1 MSDILNISPEK
12 IIEQIKLSCQ
22 LPSIIQ
28 GIATRQIILHASAEA
43 GIKAEAK
50 ELQQAADSIRLANK
64 LHKIEDTWLWLEK
77 NGLSI
82 EDFEELVRYQVL
94 STKLAEYLFA
104 DTIEPFFVANQLDF
118 TQAAIYEVFLNDEDL
133 AMELYYAI
141 SEGEIS
147 FPEVAHQYIQDREKR
162 RVGGYL
168 GLVNRQQLKPEIS
181 AAVFSA
187 TPPTI
192 LKPIVTSRGVRLI
205 FVEEIIQPELNEQL
219 RQKIIA
225 DAFANWIKQQMA
237 QIQTKSH
244 TANSQNVSPA
254 NQEAL
259 LAKSAS

>member
-28 GIATRQIILHASAEA
+28 GIATRQIILHASAEV

-50 ELQQAADSIRLANK
+50 ELQQAADDIRLANK
-64 LHKIEDTWLWLEK
+64 LHKIEDTWLWLEQ

-82 EDFEELVRYQVL
+82 EEFEELVRYQVL

-118 TQAAIYEVFLNDEDL
+118 TQAAIYEVFLSDEDL

-168 GLVNRQQLKPEIS
+168 GLVNRKQLKPEIS

-192 LKPIVTSRGVRLI
+192 LKPIVTARGVRLI

-237 QIQTKSH
+237 QIQTKSR
-244 TANSQNVSPA
+244 TANSQNVSST

>member
-1 MSDILNISPEK
+1 MSHILNISHEQ

-22 LPSIIQ
+22 LPSIIK

-43 GIKAEAK
+43 GIKADAK
-50 ELQQAADSIRLANK
+50 ELQQAADDIRLANK

-82 EDFEELVRYQVL
+82 EEFEELVRYQVL

-192 LKPIVTSRGVRLI
+192 LKPIVTARGVKLI

-237 QIQTKSH
+237 QIQTNSRN
-244 TANSQNVSPA
+244 ANSQNVSPA
-254 NQEAL
+254 NQESL

>member
-1 MSDILNISPEK
+1 MSHIFNISPET

-22 LPSIIQ
+22 LPLVIQ
-28 GIATRQIILHASAEA
+28 GIATRQIVLVAATEA
-43 GIKAEAK
+43 GIEAEAE

-64 LHKIEDTWLWLEK
+64 LHKIEDTWLWLEQH
-77 NGLSI
+77 GLTL
-82 EDFEELVRYQVL
+82 ENFEELVRYQVL

-118 TQAAIYEVFLNDEDL
+118 TQAAIYEVFLDDEDL

-162 RVGGYL
+162 RIGGYM
-168 GLVNRQQLKPEIS
+168 GLVNRKHLKPEIS

-192 LKPIVTSRGVRLI
+192 LKPIITARGVRLI
-205 FVEEIIQPELNEQL
+205 FVEEIIQPELDEQL
-219 RQKIIA
+219 RQKIMA
-225 DAFANWIKQQMA
+225 DSFAIWIKKQIA
-237 QIQTKSH
+237 QIDTSK
-244 TANSQNVSPA
+244 NIDIPSQQPI
-254 NQEAL
+254 